1 MKNLLKKIIYNKK
14 SIDEHNDIKWIKQYY
29 ITKHSVSTEY
39 QDHICYSKEIQG
51 KKEIRVMPKN
61 LFTALLQRG
70 IYEVKAIGKNKIII
84 NGDFYKF
91 NGDSLKAVLDVQI
104 K

>member
-1 MKNLLKKIIYNKK
+1 MNTMILNGLNNI
-14 SIDEHNDIKWIKQYY
+14 S
-29 ITKHSVSTEY
+29 
-39 QDHICYSKEIQG
+39 QDHICYSKELKG
-51 KKEIRVMPKN
+51 TKEIRVTPKN

-70 IYEVKAIGKNKIII
+70 IYEVKTIEKNKIII

-91 NGDSLKAVLDVQI
+91 NGDSLQVVLDVQI